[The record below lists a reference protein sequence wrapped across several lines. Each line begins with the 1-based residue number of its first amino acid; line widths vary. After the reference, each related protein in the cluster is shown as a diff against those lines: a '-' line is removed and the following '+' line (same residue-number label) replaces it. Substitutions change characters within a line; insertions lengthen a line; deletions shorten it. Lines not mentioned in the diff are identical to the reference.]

1 MEHQKNFLDHLGVI
15 VRWRRTILT
24 CVITVTLSTI
34 VISLL
39 LPKAYR
45 ARTVIF
51 PPQESQDL
59 FGLSSILGNLP
70 MGILGSG
77 QGSVSPSEFVPV
89 IQSEKVAEAI
99 AHRFNLMERYAP
111 DNREKLLKM
120 ISEKLQVELSREQFL
135 TVSYED
141 ETPELAADLTNA
153 FVEELN
159 RTLQDRRIKLKSNFR
174 GYMENRLVEAKNS
187 MLGSEKL
194 YSQFQEEHMVID
206 LEAQAKAQIESSGKM
221 ISELAE
227 LIVQREVATRFLE
240 PKHPKLIQ
248 FDIEISG
255 VRSALDQILMET
267 SPSANDNPETNG
279 KLPEIFIPF
288 RKVPNLGLESLQL
301 LREVKIQNA
310 IYQFVLQ
317 EYEKARFEEENEPAI
332 VIVLDKAVP
341 PETRSSPRRTIM
353 VILAFG
359 LSLMLSTLLI
369 FFFEGLQNLEGEN
382 QAKLN
387 SILDDLKGEK

>member
-1 MEHQKNFLDHLGVI
+1 M
-15 VRWRRTILT
+15 
-24 CVITVTLSTI
+24 
-34 VISLL
+34 
-39 LPKAYR
+39 
-45 ARTVIF
+45 
-51 PPQESQDL
+51 
-59 FGLSSILGNLP
+59 
-70 MGILGSG
+70 
-77 QGSVSPSEFVPV
+77 
-89 IQSEKVAEAI
+89 
-99 AHRFNLMERYAP
+99 
-111 DNREKLLKM
+111 
-120 ISEKLQVELSREQFL
+120 
-135 TVSYED
+135 
-141 ETPELAADLTNA
+141 
-153 FVEELN
+153 
-159 RTLQDRRIKLKSNFR
+159 
-174 GYMENRLVEAKNS
+174 
-187 MLGSEKL
+187 
-194 YSQFQEEHMVID
+194 
-206 LEAQAKAQIESSGKM
+206 
-221 ISELAE
+221 
-227 LIVQREVATRFLE
+227 E

-248 FDIEISG
+248 FDLEISG

-267 SPSANDNPETNG
+267 SPSANDNLETNG

-288 RKVPNLGLESLQL
+288 RKVPNLSLESLQL

-387 SILDDLKGEK
+387 AILDDLKGEK